1 MHRLLAIS
9 SLIVTFALMGNAAL
23 AQQQFDGRWSIHAV
37 PEKGGCRRAH
47 DYTVVVENGV
57 PHNAAARGNQ
67 DKAVGGL
74 EQNGGVRISV
84 QRRRAHVAI
93 TGKLSGNSGSGVW
106 TVIGSIACSGRW
118 TASRWG

>member
-1 MHRLLAIS
+1 MHRLLAVS
-9 SLIVTFALMGNAAL
+9 ALIATSALMGNAAL

-37 PEKGGCRRAH
+37 PEKDNCRRAH
-47 DYTVVVENGV
+47 YYKVVVENGV
-57 PHNAAARGNQ
+57 PRNAAARGNR

-93 TGKLSGNSGSGVW
+93 NGKLSGNSGSGGW
-106 TVIGSIACSGRW
+106 TVTGSIACSGRW
-118 TASRWG
+118 TASKWG